1 MQISNLEDLAEAL
14 DDEDFVRLEMKANGL
29 KYFKRFALRKA
40 IAECLTVVPSTTQST
55 TPAAF
60 SMMDSVSPPF
70 ELVCPIRHVLMV
82 NDPVLALDGYTYE
95 REAIVEWLERGGAGG
110 GDHTAALS
118 PMTHEPL
125 GNATLVSNVAIRTM
139 ARDWF
144 TKMAKSDGG
153 HS

>member
-1 MQISNLEDLAEAL
+1 MSHRSTIYNAINNTRRVLND
-14 DDEDFVRLEMKANGL
+14 GL
-29 KYFKRFALRKA
+29 
-40 IAECLTVVPSTTQST
+40 CQS
-55 TPAAF
+55 
-60 SMMDSVSPPF
+60 PF

-82 NDPVLALDGYTYE
+82 HDPVLAPDGYTYE